1 MSVSV
6 KGDSKLRPLIL
17 AGGLGT
23 RLRPRTNHLPKPLLP
38 VAGKPLLWYAIHSVD
53 GAGLMQP
60 IVVVDYLRDLI
71 RAYFDGSPVNFCDLP
86 GRTMAQAV
94 FEIAERDDADAFLGM
109 SSDVLVPKKAVTR
122 IVQLYRKSG
131 GQDAVMF
138 VRLTKPGH
146 KKWEFCVEDG
156 SLRDIKVKETK
167 TDFERVLLIL
177 NKKSLQAVRNLLPN
191 PVQEGGLPNH
201 LSTFQTGWILLLKAL
216 LQAGIPIAAEIV
228 DVPVC
233 NINIASDF
241 QTAEKFVR
249 CEMNE

>member
-1 MSVSV
+1 
-6 KGDSKLRPLIL
+6 
-17 AGGLGT
+17 
-23 RLRPRTNHLPKPLLP
+23 
-38 VAGKPLLWYAIHSVD
+38 
-53 GAGLMQP
+53 
-60 IVVVDYLRDLI
+60 
-71 RAYFDGSPVNFCDLP
+71 
-86 GRTMAQAV
+86 MAQAV

-122 IVQLYRKSG
+122 ILQFYRKSG
-131 GQDAVMF
+131 EQDAVMF

-146 KKWEFCVEDG
+146 KKWEFCVENG

-191 PVQEGGLPNH
+191 PVRDGALPNH
-201 LSTFQTGWILLLKAL
+201 LSAFQTGWILLLKAL

-241 QTAEKFVR
+241 QTAEDFVR
-249 CEMNE
+249 CEMDE